1 MGLLLLQP
9 PLSPHLR
16 HPLLFSPSYPPIPN
30 SSTSIPTS
38 PTLSLKPFLPS
49 FSQSHLLI
57 FSHTTPRA
65 VPVHSRSDNST
76 PSHSIFDSIRRHPLF
91 LLHCATFAFFLAA
104 SRACACAPPRIPTA
118 PLPSISEAVAT
129 EEIEDEEL
137 KTAFEKW
144 KSKSYALTV
153 PLTIVALQGSIPPA
167 WIKEFTQVQGKRLK
181 LNIGYRANLD
191 SIFSEL
197 TSASDKGR
205 VQPKSSMA
213 ADIVSIGDSW
223 LSHAV
228 AKGLIEPIKNA
239 QEQDWF
245 RNLSQKWK
253 VYLCRNSK
261 GELDPNGEIYA
272 APYRWGTMVIAYKKS
287 KFKKHNLKPIE
298 DWNDLWR
305 PDLCG
310 KIAMV
315 DSPREIIGATLKYL
329 GGSYNTTD
337 IKSQVTG
344 GREAVL
350 KSLTLFQRQVRLF
363 DNVHY
368 LKSFATGDV
377 WVAVGWSGDVI
388 PAAKR
393 MSDVTVIVPKSGTS
407 LWADIWAI
415 PYTTKCTTDKI
426 GGRVRGPSPLIHQWM
441 DFCVQAARDIPFREL
456 VVPGSSPLCLEQS
469 IHTEAAH
476 NEKDRGK
483 PKLDTNLVD
492 GMPPRE
498 ILERCEFLEPLSDE
512 AMEDYRWLL
521 SNVQKPHF
529 GSFRTTTFDQLLNK
543 FKANFS
549 S

>member
-1 MGLLLLQP
+1 MGHLQP
-9 PLSPHLR
+9 PPRFPHLR
-16 HPLLFSPSYPPIPN
+16 HPFLSSPSYPLPI
-30 SSTSIPTS
+30 SSIPTS
-38 PTLSLKPFLPS
+38 PTLSLRPFLPS

-57 FSHTTPRA
+57 LSNKPPRA
-65 VPVHSRSDNST
+65 VHPRSDDPT
-76 PSHSIFDSIRRHPLF
+76 PSHSIFDSIKRHPLF
-91 LLHCATFAFFLAA
+91 LLHCATYAFFLAAA

-118 PLPSISEAVAT
+118 PLPSVTEAVVT
-129 EEIEDEEL
+129 EEIEDDEL

-144 KSKSYALTV
+144 KSKSYELTV

-167 WIKEFTQVQGKRLK
+167 WIKEFIQVQGKRLK

-205 VQPKSSMA
+205 VQPKSAMA

-223 LSHAV
+223 LSNAV

-245 RNLSQKWK
+245 RNLSQRWK
-253 VYLCRNSK
+253 VYLCRNCK

-298 DWNDLWR
+298 DWDDLWR
-305 PDLCG
+305 PDLRG

-315 DSPREIIGATLKYL
+315 DSTREIIGATLKYL

-337 IKSQVTG
+337 IESQVAG

-363 DNVHY
+363 DSVHY

-415 PYTTKCTTDKI
+415 PYTTKYKTDKL

-441 DFCVQAARDIPFREL
+441 DFCIQAARDIPFREL

-469 IHTEAAH
+469 LHTEATH
-476 NEKDRGK
+476 YEKARGK
-483 PKLDTNLVD
+483 PKLDTNLVE

-498 ILERCEFLEPLSDE
+498 ILDRCEFLEPLSDK

-521 SNVQKPHF
+521 SNVQKQHF
-529 GSFRTTTFDQLLNK
+529 GAFRTTFDHLLNK
-543 FKANFS
+543 VKANFS